1 MRVLLQRVKSANV
14 KVDGKVVGQCEKGL
28 CLFLGISNEYDDSK
42 LDWMVNKI
50 SNLRCWS
57 KKNWGFDLNI
67 KDIGGE
73 ILVISQF
80 TLHGRVHKGAKPDFS
95 KSMKAQ
101 EAKVIY
107 EKFIQKLEEK
117 NIPVQTGEFGAMMEV
132 NIVNDGPFTLWLEK

>member
-14 KVDGKVVGQCEKGL
+14 KVNNKIVGQCEKGL
-28 CLFLGISNEYDDSK
+28 CLFLGISNDYDDSK
-42 LDWMVNKI
+42 LNWMVNKI

-57 KKNWGFDLNI
+57 KDDWRFDLNI
-67 KDIGGE
+67 KDIEGE

-101 EAKVIY
+101 EAKLVY
-107 EKFIQKLEEK
+107 EKFIQKIKEK
-117 NIPVQTGEFGAMMEV
+117 GIPVQTGEFGAMMEV